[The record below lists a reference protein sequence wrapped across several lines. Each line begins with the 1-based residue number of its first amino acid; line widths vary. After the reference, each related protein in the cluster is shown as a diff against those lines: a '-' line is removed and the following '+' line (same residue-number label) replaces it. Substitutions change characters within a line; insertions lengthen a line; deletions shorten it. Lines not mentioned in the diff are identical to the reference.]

1 MIFVYNVFIYVLKF
15 AFLIGSFFSAKIQ
28 NGLKGRQNFNFENLK
43 NFEGAIWFHVASYGE
58 FEQVKYF
65 IHSMKKKSPSQKIIV
80 TFFSPSGYLHASK
93 NNDIDAVFYLP
104 FDTKSNAIQFLKNLK
119 PSLVFWV
126 RYEFWFHYLD
136 QIKTQNI
143 PLYLINGVFSRSY
156 HAFYALYLKNCLS
169 CFKQIFV
176 INESSKKHLE
186 VLGFSSRILADTRYD
201 RMQEIVKTEFIDLK
215 IEQFIN
221 GHQTIV
227 CGSTWYKDERLIH
240 KMIAK
245 FPNAKWILVP
255 HEVHSKRVEEIAN
268 LFKDASFYSK
278 EISNHSNVLVID
290 AIGMLSKMY
299 RYADICYVGG
309 GFDKVVHSVL
319 EPVSYLKPVLSGPH
333 ISKSEEALL
342 YQKNGFLE
350 LVHNYN
356 DLDIKVKA
364 HLENTY
370 FEKRQQLDEFLQSQ
384 LGSTEVLI
392 GLVLEEL
399 K

>member
-1 MIFVYNVFIYVLKF
+1 
-15 AFLIGSFFSAKIQ
+15 
-28 NGLKGRQNFNFENLK
+28 
-43 NFEGAIWFHVASYGE
+43 
-58 FEQVKYF
+58 
-65 IHSMKKKSPSQKIIV
+65 
-80 TFFSPSGYLHASK
+80 
-93 NNDIDAVFYLP
+93 
-104 FDTKSNAIQFLKNLK
+104 
-119 PSLVFWV
+119 V
-126 RYEFWFHYLD
+126 RYEYWFHYLD
-136 QIKTQNI
+136 EINTQNI

-156 HAFYALYLKNCLS
+156 HAFYVLYLKNCLS

-186 VLGFSSRILADTRYD
+186 ALGFSSRILADTRYD

-240 KMIAK
+240 EMIEK
-245 FPNAKWILVP
+245 FPKTKWILVP
-255 HEVHSKRVEEIAN
+255 HEVHSKRIEEIAN

-350 LVHNYN
+350 LVHSSI
-356 DLDIKVKA
+356 DLEIKVKA

-370 FEKRQQLDEFLQSQ
+370 FEKRPQLDEFLQSQ

-392 GLVLEEL
+392 GLVGEEL
-399 K
+399 SINLK